1 MIFGRRKNK
10 WNLIDLWRC
19 NSAATHSGLEAA
31 QAACLSSLARGVHK
45 ESGPWDPLLQLT
57 VQYIKLHSLSWL
69 RLQRTARSD

>member
-1 MIFGRRKNK
+1 MSTRDFGRRKNK

-57 VQYIKLHSLSWL
+57 VQ
-69 RLQRTARSD
+69 